1 MKWNFLYKITA
12 ASRTPDWGATPSD
25 PRSLCP
31 LSSTEFV
38 EPPPPE
44 KNSWVLH
51 CTHPYPNVL
60 TAITFNDESSGL
72 ADRIH
77 KGLEENAR
85 EGRKAEASN
94 AAIAT
99 THVTLHIAVV
109 CNLKWRDKGLL
120 PPERCPSVC
129 QRRGPQPRRETQRKC
144 NCSYSVTCLLLSP
157 AMRSNAGMA
166 TQTEGRRHARN
177 ERRRP

>member
-1 MKWNFLYKITA
+1 MTNKLVLIANSLKVPKIKKILLYDMKFLVPSYSCLQNPWIGGY
-12 ASRTPDWGATPSD
+12 RPPDH
-25 PRSLCP
+25 RSLCP

-38 EPPPPE
+38 EPTPPE
-44 KNSWVLH
+44 KNSWVRH

-72 ADRIH
+72 ADRVH

-85 EGRKAEASN
+85 EGRRAEASN

-109 CNLKWRDKGLL
+109 CHLKWHDKGLL

-129 QRRGPQPRRETQRKC
+129 QRRGPQPRRETR
-144 NCSYSVTCLLLSP
+144 
-157 AMRSNAGMA
+157 
-166 TQTEGRRHARN
+166 
-177 ERRRP
+177 